1 MFKRI
6 LLFGAMNIAIMV
18 TVNIVSR
25 VLGLQPYM
33 NAYGVNYTDLMIYCA
48 LWGFA
53 GSFLSLFM
61 SKWLAKT
68 AMGVQIV
75 SPQGQYAALVN
86 TVSRLSRAAGLPKM
100 PEVGIYESPE
110 VNAFATG
117 PSKSNSLVAVS
128 TGLLS
133 SMTDDEIEGV
143 LGHEIAHIANGDMV
157 TMTLLQG
164 VINSFVL
171 FFAKV
176 ISIAIDNAMRDENG
190 RGGLG
195 VIARIG
201 IEIVLQI
208 VFGIIGSMILAWFS
222 RKREF
227 RADQGGAKFAG
238 REKMVAALRRLKT
251 QYEGH
256 GYFEKGNE
264 NLNAFKIS
272 SKEQGF
278 RALFSTHPS
287 LDTRIK
293 RLETGM

>member
-133 SMTDDEIEGV
+133 SMTDDEIEGC
-143 LGHEIAHIANGDMV
+143 
-157 TMTLLQG
+157 LLYT
-164 VINSFVL
+164 SD
-171 FFAKV
+171 A
-176 ISIAIDNAMRDENG
+176 ADE
-190 RGGLG
+190 
-195 VIARIG
+195 
-201 IEIVLQI
+201 
-208 VFGIIGSMILAWFS
+208 
-222 RKREF
+222 
-227 RADQGGAKFAG
+227 
-238 REKMVAALRRLKT
+238 
-251 QYEGH
+251 
-256 GYFEKGNE
+256 
-264 NLNAFKIS
+264 
-272 SKEQGF
+272 
-278 RALFSTHPS
+278 
-287 LDTRIK
+287 
-293 RLETGM
+293 

>member
-293 RLETGM
+293 RLEAGI

>member
-238 REKMVAALRRLKT
+238 RENMVAALRRLKT

-264 NLNAFKIS
+264 NLNALKIS

>member
-1 MFKRI
+1 
-6 LLFGAMNIAIMV
+6 
-18 TVNIVSR
+18 
-25 VLGLQPYM
+25 
-33 NAYGVNYTDLMIYCA
+33 
-48 LWGFA
+48 
-53 GSFLSLFM
+53 M